1 VAFAPVLPLYK
12 SSLDKSNAVSPQK
25 SYKSIAQMHCV
36 NSDVFFVDLS
46 TLPLSHLDKLPL
58 EYYFIDMKKFIFITV
73 LLANALFLSAEN
85 ITVTMD
91 ITGLTPNTGS
101 IMIAVQNEENADN
114 KVKKPLFSDTFA
126 ATDADIEY
134 TLQLPEGNYVFMLHQ
149 DINNN
154 GEMDTNFF
162 RIPKEPLGMSNYNFK
177 GIPGGFD
184 KHNIYISAENSRV
197 NILVKEF

>member
-1 VAFAPVLPLYK
+1 MA
-12 SSLDKSNAVSPQK
+12 
-25 SYKSIAQMHCV
+25 V
-36 NSDVFFVDLS
+36 NSNTFFVDLP

-58 EYYFIDMKKFIFITV
+58 EYYFIGMKKFIFITV
-73 LLANALFLSAEN
+73 LLANTLVLSAEN

-91 ITGLTPNTGS
+91 ITGFTPNTGS

-114 KVKKPLFSDTFA
+114 KVKEPFFSDIFPA
-126 ATDADIEY
+126 SDADIEY
-134 TLQLPEGNYVFMLHQ
+134 TLQLPEGNYVFMIHQ

-162 RIPKEPLGMSNYNFK
+162 KIPKEPLGMSNYNFK

-184 KHNIYISAENSRV
+184 KHKVYISAENSRV
-197 NILVKEF
+197 NIVVKEF